1 MPTFEI
7 GVKATALAVRL
18 TMALAA
24 ISTPCFTLARVL
36 DAPQISTIAEASSVE
51 LDSSGVLEIYT
62 ARLASGEVPDSREV
76 ESALVVIHGYPRDAN
91 RTLEAGARA
100 AKQAGRASDTVI
112 VAPLFNARA
121 RYSKADVAYLE
132 GELDTGE
139 HQNAFFKIL
148 DRSCAANLQGPY
160 RLQRGLAYAAYDK
173 RFLVSNHAL
182 AIVPGCA
189 HDVTCI
195 FVSKTARPVLF
206 PTTSGSSPRRLP

>member
-1 MPTFEI
+1 MR
-7 GVKATALAVRL
+7 VRYVVADPGSWL
-18 TMALAA
+18 YFDPQRPIPVDNGQPVPWARCGNLSCEFDWKPLNTEEVAA
-24 ISTPCFTLARVL
+24 CL
-36 DAPQISTIAEASSVE
+36 Q
-51 LDSSGVLEIYT
+51 
-62 ARLASGEVPDSREV
+62 
-76 ESALVVIHGYPRDAN
+76 AN
-91 RTLEAGARA
+91 RWKYGTEDLPAELGSN
-100 AKQAGRASDTVI
+100 AS
-112 VAPLFNARA
+112 NARA
-121 RYSKADVAYLE
+121 RYAKADVAYLE

-189 HDVTCI
+189 HDVTCV
-195 FVSKTARPVLF
+195 FVSRTARPLLF